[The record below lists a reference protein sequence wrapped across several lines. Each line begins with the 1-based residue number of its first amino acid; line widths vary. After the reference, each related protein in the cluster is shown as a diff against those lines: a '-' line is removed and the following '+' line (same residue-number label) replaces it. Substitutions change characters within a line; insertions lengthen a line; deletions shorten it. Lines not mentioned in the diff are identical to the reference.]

1 MASSSKIEK
10 SDFLLEDEIKHCLE
24 GHTANLNSD
33 TTIKFSHDDCLPEIV
48 NGDLRTFNLVMD
60 TLIEF
65 AMKWSVLG
73 CIEIQTKHDGYDPLD
88 RNITKVGFNLT
99 LHLNS

>member
-33 TTIKFSHDDCLPEIV
+33 TTIKFSHDDCLPEVV
-48 NGDLRTFNLVMD
+48 NGDLRTFN
-60 TLIEF
+60 
-65 AMKWSVLG
+65 
-73 CIEIQTKHDGYDPLD
+73 
-88 RNITKVGFNLT
+88 
-99 LHLNS
+99 